1 MNPNQRIIIE
11 PTVTYSIKVYEGV
24 KLVKATCNFDNFE
37 EAYAKMKEMEL
48 ELNTPEDMDISPEER
63 AKNDKDYRLA
73 KIEIAAAKIKNT
85 EKEKKEEYKKKHNE
99 TKEKIRQLTPRINNL
114 LELVNACLKNNIRP
128 YKTDQKGELSSRNI
142 FEAEG
147 IYHHTGF
154 INLKYKEVTTIN
166 YIGIINGG
174 ACGNTDLQVDKYGNA
189 VGVYTDNYR
198 NKITKVDPRLED
210 MEKFLKEF
218 DYLEKEFLAY
228 IDNL

>member
-1 MNPNQRIIIE
+1 MNPNQRIVIE
-11 PTVTYSIKVYEGV
+11 PTVTYSVKVYEGV
-24 KLVKATCNFDNFE
+24 KLVKAACNFDNFE
-37 EAYAKMKEMEL
+37 EAYAKMKEIEL
-48 ELNTPEDMDISPEER
+48 ELNTPEDMDISPEEK

-85 EKEKKEEYKKKHNE
+85 EKEKEEEYKKKHNE
-99 TKEKIRQLTPRINNL
+99 TKEKIGQLAPRINNL
-114 LELVNACLKNNIRP
+114 LELVNTCLKNNIRP
-128 YKTDQKGELSSRNI
+128 YKKDAKNWDRNI
-142 FEAEG
+142 FSAER

-189 VGVYTDNYR
+189 IGVYTDNYR
-198 NKITKVDPRLED
+198 NKITKVDPKLED

-218 DYLEKEFLAY
+218 DYFEKEFLYY